1 MSAEPTAPDAPRR
14 RLFHCSFCGKSQE
27 QVAKLVAGPGVHIC
41 DECVGLCVPIMAAKP
56 VTPLIL
62 DSIMTPERM
71 PTEQLLRMLAGYNTA
86 VEAIDQAMQDAVDIL
101 RTRDL
106 SWAALGETLG
116 VSRQAAWKRFGS
128 PNPTKIP
135 LIPAKAGT
143 QTKPTPI

>member
-41 DECVGLCVPIMAAKP
+41 DECVGLCVPLMAAEP
-56 VTPLIL
+56 VTPLTP

-116 VSRQAAWKRFGS
+116 VSRQAAWKRFG
-128 PNPTKIP
+128 
-135 LIPAKAGT
+135 
-143 QTKPTPI
+143 